1 MLEGKYARRKI
12 WSLIGLYSAKGP
24 DWANIGRAFIKGILN
39 SSRGV
44 SNKDNSPAAQN
55 ARRINGLGDLDGV
68 EFVARIDI
76 EKDQNG
82 DDKNV
87 IKLAITP
94 DNKEY
99 ASLMGAV
106 ADIMNTRPI
115 DDAVVQHWK
124 EKAGDRQTVVFCSTI
139 EHARDVMASFIS
151 AGIATGMIW
160 GDVSE
165 TDRSDTL
172 AAYGKGDLRV
182 IVNVAALTEGWG
194 HPPTS
199 CIVLLRP
206 SSYKSAM
213 IQMIGRGLRMVDPAE
228 FPGIIKK
235 DCTVLDFGTS
245 TLMHGSLEQEVQ
257 LDDQFIEGTA
267 PYKDCPECGADV
279 PVAVKESSPWAMYVK
294 VFLPL

>member
-1 MLEGKYARRKI
+1 MSWNDFNSADDQSGFDVIPKGTLAKVRMTIKPGGHDDASQGWAGGWATRSNTTGAVYLNCEFVVLEGKYARRKI

-106 ADIMNTRPI
+106 SGA
-115 DDAVVQHWK
+115 
-124 EKAGDRQTVVFCSTI
+124 
-139 EHARDVMASFIS
+139 ASAPQSNSDQS
-151 AGIATGMIW
+151 ASA
-160 GDVSE
+160 S
-165 TDRSDTL
+165 SASNL
-172 AAYGKGDLRV
+172 
-182 IVNVAALTEGWG
+182 
-194 HPPTS
+194 
-199 CIVLLRP
+199 P
-206 SSYKSAM
+206 S
-213 IQMIGRGLRMVDPAE
+213 
-228 FPGIIKK
+228 
-235 DCTVLDFGTS
+235 
-245 TLMHGSLEQEVQ
+245 
-257 LDDQFIEGTA
+257 
-267 PYKDCPECGADV
+267 
-279 PVAVKESSPWAMYVK
+279 WAQ
-294 VFLPL
+294 

>member
-1 MLEGKYARRKI
+1 MSWNDFNSADDQSGFDVIPKGTLAKVRMTIKPGGHDDASQGWTGGWATRSNTTGAVYLNCEFVVLEGKYARRKI

-68 EFVARIDI
+68 EFAARIDI

-106 ADIMNTRPI
+106 SGA
-115 DDAVVQHWK
+115 
-124 EKAGDRQTVVFCSTI
+124 
-139 EHARDVMASFIS
+139 ASAPQSNSDQSAS
-151 AGIATGMIW
+151 AG
-160 GDVSE
+160 S
-165 TDRSDTL
+165 RSNL
-172 AAYGKGDLRV
+172 
-182 IVNVAALTEGWG
+182 
-194 HPPTS
+194 
-199 CIVLLRP
+199 P
-206 SSYKSAM
+206 S
-213 IQMIGRGLRMVDPAE
+213 
-228 FPGIIKK
+228 
-235 DCTVLDFGTS
+235 
-245 TLMHGSLEQEVQ
+245 
-257 LDDQFIEGTA
+257 
-267 PYKDCPECGADV
+267 
-279 PVAVKESSPWAMYVK
+279 WAQ
-294 VFLPL
+294 

>member
-1 MLEGKYARRKI
+1 MSWNDFNGADDQSGFDVIPKGTLAKVRMTIKPGGHDDASQGWTGGWATRSNTTGAVYLNCEFVVLEGKYARRKI

-68 EFVARIDI
+68 EFAARIDI

-106 ADIMNTRPI
+106 SGA
-115 DDAVVQHWK
+115 
-124 EKAGDRQTVVFCSTI
+124 
-139 EHARDVMASFIS
+139 ASAPQSNSDQSAS
-151 AGIATGMIW
+151 AG
-160 GDVSE
+160 S
-165 TDRSDTL
+165 RSNL
-172 AAYGKGDLRV
+172 
-182 IVNVAALTEGWG
+182 
-194 HPPTS
+194 
-199 CIVLLRP
+199 P
-206 SSYKSAM
+206 S
-213 IQMIGRGLRMVDPAE
+213 
-228 FPGIIKK
+228 
-235 DCTVLDFGTS
+235 
-245 TLMHGSLEQEVQ
+245 
-257 LDDQFIEGTA
+257 
-267 PYKDCPECGADV
+267 
-279 PVAVKESSPWAMYVK
+279 WAQ
-294 VFLPL
+294 

>member
-1 MLEGKYARRKI
+1 MSWNDFNSADDQSGFDVIPKGTLAKVRMTIKPGGHDDASQGWTGGWATRSNTTGAVYLNCEFVVLEGKYARRKI

-55 ARRINGLGDLDGV
+55 ARRINGLGCLDGV

-106 ADIMNTRPI
+106 SGA
-115 DDAVVQHWK
+115 
-124 EKAGDRQTVVFCSTI
+124 
-139 EHARDVMASFIS
+139 ASAPQSNSDQSAS
-151 AGIATGMIW
+151 AG
-160 GDVSE
+160 S
-165 TDRSDTL
+165 RSNL
-172 AAYGKGDLRV
+172 
-182 IVNVAALTEGWG
+182 
-194 HPPTS
+194 
-199 CIVLLRP
+199 P
-206 SSYKSAM
+206 S
-213 IQMIGRGLRMVDPAE
+213 
-228 FPGIIKK
+228 
-235 DCTVLDFGTS
+235 
-245 TLMHGSLEQEVQ
+245 
-257 LDDQFIEGTA
+257 
-267 PYKDCPECGADV
+267 
-279 PVAVKESSPWAMYVK
+279 WAQ
-294 VFLPL
+294 